1 MSIGLSQP
9 DATTRVS
16 AFAVAQRARANADQA
31 RAAAVRMRAEA
42 ARTVPSARRI
52 VESPADIRAE
62 VMADRGV
69 NPVTLLRLGPQSRI
83 EAEISID
90 AETATRARQAQI
102 RTTGNFLD
110 LTV

>member
-16 AFAVAQRARANADQA
+16 AFAVAQPARANADQA

-52 VESPADIRAE
+52 VESPAE